1 MSDIKKV
8 VLAYSGGLDTSVILK
23 WLQDVYKC
31 EVVTFT
37 ADLGQG
43 EELEPARAKAV
54 QLGIKPKNIYI
65 DDLREEFVRDFV
77 FPMFRANTIYEG
89 EYLLGTSIARP
100 LIAKRLIE
108 IVNETGAD
116 AICHGATGKGND
128 QVRFELGAYAL
139 KPGIKVIAPWREWD
153 LLSREKLMAY
163 AEKHG
168 IPIDMKHKKGGS
180 PYSMDANLLH
190 ISYEGRHLED
200 PAAEA
205 EESMWR
211 WTVSPEKAPNKA
223 EYLDLEFVA
232 GDLVSING
240 KKMKAHELLAT
251 LNELGGKHG
260 IGRLDL
266 VENRY
271 VGMKSR
277 GCYET
282 PGGTILLRAHRAI
295 ESITLDREVAH
306 LKDDLMP
313 RYASLVYNG
322 YWWSPERKALQV
334 LIDHTQQ
341 NVNGT
346 VRLKLYKGNVIVVGR
361 DSKSD
366 SLFDSTIA
374 TFEDDA
380 GAYDQ
385 KDAGGFIKLNALRM
399 RIAANLQAKKSGKP
413 AAAKKPAAK
422 AVKAE
427 AAKPAAKPA
436 AKKAPAA
443 KPVAAKVTA
452 KPAKAP
458 VKKPAAK
465 KKA

>member
-1 MSDIKKV
+1 MSDVKKA

-23 WLQDVYKC
+23 WLQDTYQC

-43 EELEPARAKAV
+43 EELEPARAKA
-54 QLGIKPKNIYI
+54 LAFGIKQENIFI

-77 FPMFRANTIYEG
+77 FPMFRANTVYEG

-100 LIAKRLIE
+100 LIAKRQIE
-108 IVNETGAD
+108 IARQTGAD
-116 AICHGATGKGND
+116 AVSHGATGKGND
-128 QVRFELGAYAL
+128 QVRFELGYYAL
-139 KPGIKVIAPWREWD
+139 EPDIKVIAPWREWD
-153 LLSREKLMAY
+153 LLSREKLLAY
-163 AEKHG
+163 AEKHS
-168 IPIDMKHKKGGS
+168 IPIEMKHKQGGS

-190 ISYEGRHLED
+190 ISFEGRHLEN

-211 WTVSPEKAPNKA
+211 WTVSPEAAPDAA
-223 EYLDLEFVA
+223 EYVDLEFEK
-232 GDLVSING
+232 GDIVGING
-240 KKMKAHELLAT
+240 TRLSAAGVLTEL
-251 LNELGGKHG
+251 NRLGGKHG

-282 PGGTILLRAHRAI
+282 PGGTIMLRAHRAI

-313 RYASLVYNG
+313 RYASLIYTG
-322 YWWSPERKALQV
+322 YWWSPERRALQV

-341 NVNGT
+341 TVNGW
-346 VRLKLYKGNVIVVGR
+346 VRVKLYKGNVIVVGR
-361 DSKSD
+361 DSTTD
-366 SLFDSTIA
+366 SLFDPTIA

-380 GAYDQ
+380 GAYNQ
-385 KDAGGFIKLNALRM
+385 ADAGGFIKLNALRM
-399 RIAANLQAKKSGKP
+399 RIAANIARRRS
-413 AAAKKPAAK
+413 
-422 AVKAE
+422 
-427 AAKPAAKPA
+427 
-436 AKKAPAA
+436 
-443 KPVAAKVTA
+443 
-452 KPAKAP
+452 
-458 VKKPAAK
+458 
-465 KKA
+465 

>member
-1 MSDIKKV
+1 MSDVKKA

-23 WLQDVYKC
+23 WLQDTYQC

-43 EELEPARAKAV
+43 EELEPARAKAL
-54 QLGIKPKNIYI
+54 QFGIKPENIFI

-77 FPMFRANTIYEG
+77 FPMFRCNTVYEG

-100 LIAKRLIE
+100 LIAKRQIE
-108 IVNETGAD
+108 IARQTGAD
-116 AICHGATGKGND
+116 AVSHGATGKGND
-128 QVRFELGAYAL
+128 QVRFELGYYAL
-139 KPGIKVIAPWREWD
+139 MPGVKVIAPWREWD
-153 LLSREKLMAY
+153 LLSREKLLAY
-163 AEKHG
+163 AEKNG
-168 IPIDMKHKKGGS
+168 IPIEMKHKQGGS

-190 ISYEGRHLED
+190 ISFEGRHLED

-211 WTVSPEKAPNKA
+211 WTVSPEAAPDAA
-223 EYLDLEFVA
+223 EYVDLEFEK

-240 KKMKAHELLAT
+240 VRMKPHELLAK

-282 PGGTILLRAHRAI
+282 PGGSILLRAHRAI

-313 RYASLVYNG
+313 RYASMIYTG
-322 YWWSPERKALQV
+322 YWWSPERLALQA
-334 LIDHTQQ
+334 LIDQTQQ
-341 NVNGT
+341 TVNGW
-346 VRLKLYKGNVIVVGR
+346 VRVKLYKGNVIVVAR
-361 DSKSD
+361 DSKTD
-366 SLFDSTIA
+366 SLFDPTIA
-374 TFEDDA
+374 TFEDDQ
-380 GAYDQ
+380 GAYNQ
-385 KDAGGFIKLNALRM
+385 KDAHGFIRLNALRM
-399 RIAANLQAKKSGKP
+399 RIAANARSKRS
-413 AAAKKPAAK
+413 
-422 AVKAE
+422 
-427 AAKPAAKPA
+427 
-436 AKKAPAA
+436 
-443 KPVAAKVTA
+443 
-452 KPAKAP
+452 
-458 VKKPAAK
+458 
-465 KKA
+465 

>member
-1 MSDIKKV
+1 MSNIKKV

-23 WLQDVYKC
+23 WLQDEYQC

-43 EELEPARAKAV
+43 EELEPARAKAKSAGV
-54 QLGIKPKNIYI
+54 KEIYI
-65 DDLREEFVRDFV
+65 NDLREEFVRDFV
-77 FPMFRANTIYEG
+77 FPMFRANTVYEG

-108 IVNETGAD
+108 IAAETNAD
-116 AICHGATGKGND
+116 AISHGATGKGND

-139 KPGIKVIAPWREWD
+139 NPNIHIIAPWREWD
-153 LLSREKLMAY
+153 LLSREKLMSY

-168 IPIDMKHKKGGS
+168 ISVDMKHKQGGS

-190 ISYEGRHLED
+190 ISFEGRHLED

-205 EESMWR
+205 EDSMWR
-211 WTVSPEKAPNKA
+211 WTVSPEAAPDAA
-223 EYLDLEFVA
+223 EYLDIEYVN
-232 GDLVSING
+232 GDPVSLNG
-240 KKMKAHELLAT
+240 ETMKPHELLAH
-251 LNELGGKHG
+251 LNKLGGKHG

-282 PGGTILLRAHRAI
+282 PGGTIMLKAHRAI

-313 RYASLVYNG
+313 RYASMIYNG
-322 YWWSPERKALQV
+322 YWWSPERLALQT
-334 LIDHTQQ
+334 LLDHTQKS
-341 NVNGT
+341 VNGW
-346 VRLKLYKGNVIVVGR
+346 VRLKLYKGNVIVAGR
-361 DSKSD
+361 DSKTD
-366 SLFDSTIA
+366 SLFDSSIA
-374 TFEDDA
+374 TFEDDK

-399 RIAANLQAKKSGKP
+399 RIAANLKHKNKS
-413 AAAKKPAAK
+413 
-422 AVKAE
+422 
-427 AAKPAAKPA
+427 
-436 AKKAPAA
+436 
-443 KPVAAKVTA
+443 
-452 KPAKAP
+452 
-458 VKKPAAK
+458 
-465 KKA
+465 

>member
-1 MSDIKKV
+1 
-8 VLAYSGGLDTSVILK
+8 GGLDTSVILK
-23 WLQDVYKC
+23 WLQDTYQC

-37 ADLGQG
+37 ADIGQG
-43 EELEPARAKAV
+43 EELEPARAKA
-54 QLGIKPKNIYI
+54 LKMGIKPENIFI
-65 DDLREEFVRDFV
+65 DDMREEFVRDFV
-77 FPMFRANTIYEG
+77 FPMFRANTVYEG

-108 IVNETGAD
+108 IAAITGAQ
-116 AICHGATGKGND
+116 AISHGATGKGND

-139 KPGIKVIAPWREWD
+139 NPNIKVIAPWREWD

-163 AEKHG
+163 AENAG
-168 IPIDMKHKKGGS
+168 IPIDMKHKQGGS

-190 ISYEGRHLED
+190 ISFEGRHLED

-211 WTVSPEKAPNKA
+211 WTVSPEKAPDAA
-223 EYLDLEFVA
+223 EYLDIEFANGDIVA
-232 GDLVSING
+232 LNG
-240 KKMKAHELLAT
+240 NPMTPAEVLRN
-251 LNELGGKHG
+251 LNTLGGKHG

-282 PGGTILLRAHRAI
+282 PGGTIMLKAHRAI

-313 RYASLVYNG
+313 RYASMIYNG
-322 YWWSPERKALQV
+322 YWWSPERRALQT

-341 NVNGT
+341 SVNGW
-346 VRLKLYKGNVIVVGR
+346 VRVKLYKGNVIVVGR
-361 DSKSD
+361 DSKTD
-366 SLFDSTIA
+366 SLFDPTIA
-374 TFEDDA
+374 TFEDDK

-385 KDAGGFIKLNALRM
+385 KDAAGFIKLNALRL
-399 RIAANLQAKKSGKP
+399 RIAANLKNRK
-413 AAAKKPAAK
+413 
-422 AVKAE
+422 
-427 AAKPAAKPA
+427 
-436 AKKAPAA
+436 
-443 KPVAAKVTA
+443 
-452 KPAKAP
+452 
-458 VKKPAAK
+458 
-465 KKA
+465 